1 MVWVVSQ
8 LIKNSHP
15 ITREFRNVDNVA
27 QSCIL
32 HDKGAQRE
40 LLLTQQNLFLAKL
53 NLNSLNKLAS
63 LVK

>member
-1 MVWVVSQ
+1 MPHN
-8 LIKNSHP
+8 K
-15 ITREFRNVDNVA
+15 RKFRNVDNVA